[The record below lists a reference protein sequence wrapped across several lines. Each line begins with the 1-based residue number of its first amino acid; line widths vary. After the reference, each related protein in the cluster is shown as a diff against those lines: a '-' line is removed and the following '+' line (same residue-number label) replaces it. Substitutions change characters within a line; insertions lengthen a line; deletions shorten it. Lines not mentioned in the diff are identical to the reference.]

1 MMGSLIFTLKV
12 AEASA
17 YGESPSA
24 ASPLKVQTL
33 YVMVGALM
41 CG

>member
-1 MMGSLIFTLKV
+1 MMRSLIFTLKV

-17 YGESPSA
+17 HGESPRA
-24 ASPLKVQTL
+24 ASPLKVQTF
-33 YVMVGALM
+33 YVMVGTLM